1 MRLILDTSQVK
12 FMVSKEA
19 EPKRDGQTGTHKH
32 DRQTNEPLFVVELV
46 ARESG
51 NGAEV
56 IKVTVAGAPPKVTED
71 QLVIPRGLQALPWAQ
86 NGRNGVAFRAES
98 IEPVPAGG
106 RSRVAAVDE
115 STS

>member
-19 EPKRDGQTGTHKH
+19 EPKRDNQTGAQKH
-32 DRQTNEPLFVVELV
+32 DRQTNAPLFVVELV
-46 ARESG
+46 AKEPG

-56 IKVTVAGAPPKVTED
+56 IKVTTAGAPPTVTED
-71 QLVIPRGLQALPWAQ
+71 QHVIPHGLQALPWAQ

-98 IEPVPAGG
+98 IEPV
-106 RSRVAAVDE
+106 AVSKSAPRPGSGTE
-115 STS
+115 S